1 MVGGF
6 VVIFNF
12 FSFAIYRGSIT
23 PFLCLKAKD
32 KNLEIWNH
40 LKTKIEGIINKM
52 ELKKIILKIIGKL
65 FCSYNLLSFMA
76 LLLTFYVEFKNY

>member
-1 MVGGF
+1 
-6 VVIFNF
+6 
-12 FSFAIYRGSIT
+12 
-23 PFLCLKAKD
+23 
-32 KNLEIWNH
+32 
-40 LKTKIEGIINKM
+40 M